1 MAVNT
6 KTDPVDGL
14 PAIEA
19 QDWAEEKHEHLRQY
33 IDISREA
40 RRKFL
45 RGPGAGASY
54 CELFCGPGRLF
65 HGSRF
70 FDGSPLV
77 AFKESART
85 GTAFTHLHLGDE
97 QQEFCAAVEQRL
109 QKLGAK
115 VQTHPLK
122 ADAAAKRIVRALDD
136 AAINLAFLDPFN
148 LGDLP
153 FSILETFSRL
163 RRIDLVIHVSAMDLI
178 RQMPAALKSGSRTF
192 DRFAPGWQ
200 EAVKGLSPGEEA
212 RGRFIEHWL
221 GLIRRAGYKDAK
233 VWKLIRGPTNQ
244 PLYWLVLVAK
254 HQLAATFW
262 DKVGKSPQG
271 KLDF

>member
-1 MAVNT
+1 MAVNI
-6 KTDPVDGL
+6 KLDPADGL

-33 IDISREA
+33 IGVSREA

-45 RGPGAGASY
+45 GGAGATYS
-54 CELFCGPGRLF
+54 ELFCGPGRLF

-77 AFKESART
+77 AFKESLGS
-85 GTAFTHLHLGDE
+85 GTTFTQLHLGDE
-97 QQEFCAAVEQRL
+97 QQSFCAAMKQRL
-109 QKLGAK
+109 QKLGAN
-115 VQTHPLK
+115 VQTHPLR

-136 AAINLAFLDPFN
+136 NAINVAFLDPFN

-153 FSILETFSRL
+153 FSILETFSTL

-178 RQMPAALKSGSRTF
+178 RQMPAALATGSATF
-192 DRFAPGWQ
+192 DRFAPDWQ
-200 EAVKGLSPGEEA
+200 NAVKGLPAGEEA

-221 GLIRRAGYKDAK
+221 DLIRQIGYKDAK
-233 VWKLIRGPTNQ
+233 VWNLIRGPTNQ

-262 DKVGKSPQG
+262 DKVGGSPQG

>member
-6 KTDPVDGL
+6 RIDPADGL

-19 QDWAEEKHEHLRQY
+19 QEWADEKHQYLREY
-33 IDISREA
+33 IDVSREA

-45 RGPGAGASY
+45 PGAGASY
-54 CELFCGPGRLF
+54 SELFCGPGRLF

-77 AFKESART
+77 AFKESLRT
-85 GTAFTHLHLGDE
+85 DTTFTQLHLGDE
-97 QQEFCAAVEQRL
+97 QQSFCTAVEERL
-109 QKLGAK
+109 GRLGAK
-115 VQTHPLK
+115 NVTTHPLK
-122 ADAAAKRIVRALDD
+122 SDAAAKRIVRALDHG
-136 AAINLAFLDPFN
+136 AINVAFLDPFN

-153 FSILETFSRL
+153 FTILETFSTL
-163 RRIDLVIHVSAMDLI
+163 KRIDLVIHVSAMDLN
-178 RQMPAALKSGSRTF
+178 RQLPGALKSGSATF
-192 DRFAPGWQ
+192 DRFAPGWR
-200 EAVKGLSPGEEA
+200 EALKGLQAGEEA

-221 GLIRRAGYKDAK
+221 GLIRKIGFKDAK

-262 DKVGKSPQG
+262 DKVGRSPQG